1 MAGGVEVIV
10 ENEWKVLTCI
20 LNTQTHS
27 TCVFLWDLNQQHRV
41 LSSQNMTSAHVFSG
55 SPYIKLTSS
64 QQGHCKCSL
73 LSDQTKQA
81 RLHKHSCLA
90 IKAQS
95 GACALLPAQPPHH
108 STLLSSSFEV
118 VPRSSPPLASLPSA
132 VPELLHYQ
140 PTAAAII
147 RKGTAG

>member
-1 MAGGVEVIV
+1 MCAR
-10 ENEWKVLTCI
+10 
-20 LNTQTHS
+20 NTQEQSTSEQLKSTKSCFILQEYDLCSHFLHQTTHQ
-27 TCVFLWDLNQQHRV
+27 TDLV
-41 LSSQNMTSAHVFSG
+41 
-55 SPYIKLTSS
+55 

-73 LSDQTKQA
+73 LSDQTKQG

-90 IKAQS
+90 IKARS
-95 GACALLPAQPPHH
+95 GAYPLLSAYTASTSPY

-147 RKGTAG
+147 GKGTAG